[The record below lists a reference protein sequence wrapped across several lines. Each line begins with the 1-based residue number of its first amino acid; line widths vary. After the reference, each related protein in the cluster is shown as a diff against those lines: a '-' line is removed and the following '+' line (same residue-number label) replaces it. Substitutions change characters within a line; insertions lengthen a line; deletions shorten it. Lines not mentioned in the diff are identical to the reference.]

1 MPKIIENVR
10 EQLLCE
16 AKRQIEQNG
25 YAKTTIRSVASACGL
40 GVGTVYNYF
49 KSKDM
54 LIASFMAEEWKEML
68 CKIDRNGNAED
79 LLRSVFSVLTDFSK
93 KHSALFCDSDAEKV
107 FATAFSEWHPVLRRQ
122 IAEILLPF
130 CKGEEFSAEFISESL
145 LTWTMAGK
153 DFETQYSVIKKLL

>member
-1 MPKIIENVR
+1 MPKIIENLR
-10 EQLLCE
+10 EQLLQE
-16 AKRQIEQNG
+16 AKKQIAENG
-25 YAKTTIRSVASACGL
+25 YSKTTVRSVAAACKV

-49 KSKDM
+49 PSKDM

-93 KHSALFCDSDAEKV
+93 KHSALFSDSDAEKV

-145 LTWTMAGK
+145 LSWTMAGK